1 MSTLKEIKG
10 SLKQAGFK
18 KEDIKAVLRLLPYLG
33 ALDELVFPESPIT
46 IGFST
51 SKNRFEHFAGYH
63 PGKNAEVKYSI
74 FVNGLAGRLQEE
86 KERRGLWVPDIKTKP
101 GHKKQSKLLKPT
113 WEELLVPMA
122 AHEVRHRVQ
131 NECLCKKFSPLKSAK
146 LIKDDL
152 LRAIVIFEGYVLE
165 ENEKTWTKENK
176 PKAFIKER
184 MERTEFDASVI
195 ERLVAVKIH
204 GKNAYSLRE
213 EIVSI
218 IKMSAP

>member
-1 MSTLKEIKG
+1 MSTLKE
-10 SLKQAGFK
+10 SQRTLEQAGFK
-18 KEDIKAVLRLLPYLG
+18 EEDIKAVLRLLPYLG
-33 ALDELVFPESPIT
+33 ALDGLVFPESPIT

-51 SKNRFEHFAGYH
+51 SKNRFGHFAGYH

-74 FVNGLAGRLQEE
+74 FVNGLAGRLREE
-86 KERRGLWVPDIKTKP
+86 KEHRGLWVPDIKTRP

-131 NECLCKKFSPLKSAK
+131 NECLCKKFSLKSAK

-152 LRAIVIFEGYVLE
+152 LRAIVIFEGYVFE
-165 ENEKTWTKENK
+165 ENEKTWIKENK

-184 MERTEFDASVI
+184 MERTEFDASII
-195 ERLVAVKIH
+195 ERLVAAKIH

-213 EIVSI
+213 EITSI